1 MKFCRGCGRP
11 VTGQQ
16 VLAALA
22 RMIEQ
27 GLTAPELL
35 RLRAKE
41 RTRHSVADCSTGKRE
56 DETDEIP
63 KSDSSYRV
71 RATGTG
77 APQNG

>member
-27 GLTAPELL
+27 GLTAQEATATMVTT
-35 RLRAKE
+35 RLTQPTTDRGSG
-41 RTRHSVADCSTGKRE
+41 TRPTRCGRRCAMLAR
-56 DETDEIP
+56 
-63 KSDSSYRV
+63 R
-71 RATGTG
+71 
-77 APQNG
+77 